1 MFKLRDGPIDWY
13 FCDSEH
19 ALNWL
24 ESRHRTV
31 KANRILR
38 MLPRERERELKGV
51 LIEDFLSKTSMDS
64 GVRPPGRQTKWW
76 RSKRFQD
83 LQVGQL

>member
-1 MFKLRDGPIDWY
+1 MKVMFKLRDGPMDWY

-24 ESRHRTV
+24 EWRHRSP

-38 MLPRERERELKGV
+38 MLPRERERALRGRT
-51 LIEDFLSKTSMDS
+51 IEEFLMEHD
-64 GVRPPGRQTKWW
+64 
-76 RSKRFQD
+76 
-83 LQVGQL
+83 